1 MFTCLGVN
9 ELFMHFLFVDTFV
22 IFCDLSDTPY
32 TEKIIW
38 LIYAFIF
45 SFYKKKLLP
54 SLYKKINNNHFFIY
68 KNYKNISNI

>member
-54 SLYKKINNNHFFIY
+54 
-68 KNYKNISNI
+68 